1 MLNSI
6 KKILLK
12 VQVFTLSQLNG
23 SCQATWNRILLL
35 GHVKLKHRSTLQLH
49 DAVCNF
55 LSTAL
60 AYLQRFIFPAMGAQ
74 HYFVNVV
81 LSIFLFLRLYLLTF
95 CHHVIATGTGR
106 WHPRL

>member
-6 KKILLK
+6 RKILLK

-55 LSTAL
+55 FQQLWRICNDS
-60 AYLQRFIFPAMGAQ
+60 
-74 HYFVNVV
+74 YFLRWEPNII
-81 LSIFLFLRLYLLTF
+81 LLTLYYQFLFF
-95 CHHVIATGTGR
+95 CVFIY
-106 WHPRL
+106 